1 MKRSEL
7 IGHIGTV
14 VILASLM
21 LTDMLWLRWVNLV
34 GALISILYGRLI
46 NQKPLWLLNSGVAM
60 IDIYQLLLLYK
71 IL

>member
-21 LTDMLWLRWVNLV
+21 MTDMLWLRWVNLV

-46 NQKPLWLLNSGVAM
+46 KQKPLWLLNSGVAM

>member
-21 LTDMLWLRWVNLV
+21 MTDMLWLRWVNLV

>member
-1 MKRSEL
+1 MKKSEL

-21 LTDMLWLRWVNLV
+21 MTDMLWLRWVNLV